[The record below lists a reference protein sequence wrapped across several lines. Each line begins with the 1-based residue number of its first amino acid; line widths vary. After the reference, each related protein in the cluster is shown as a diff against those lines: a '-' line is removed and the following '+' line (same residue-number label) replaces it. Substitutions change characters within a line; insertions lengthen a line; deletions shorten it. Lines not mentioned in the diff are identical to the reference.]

1 MLNTVSF
8 VSDAKSPAFQ
18 QVWLHVLRQ
27 CSKSCWRRSVYLY
40 DMSTWVLH
48 KAWFIHILRKKS
60 RIMDRHINTSECGT
74 LSSFSWLF
82 LVYFLTLI
90 LKLQCSDKYASHNK
104 HMGCLQ
110 SLEILSDDFLSRQPT
125 LCSSIFAKLISS
137 SWFSFH
143 MALTHVE
150 TRDLCSCPD
159 QWDKA
164 ND

>member
-1 MLNTVSF
+1 MCIFMTCQPEFCTKLGLF
-8 VSDAKSPAFQ
+8 I
-18 QVWLHVLRQ
+18 
-27 CSKSCWRRSVYLY
+27 YLG
-40 DMSTWVLH
+40 
-48 KAWFIHILRKKS
+48 KKVE
-60 RIMDRHINTSECGT
+60 IMDLHINTSECGT

-137 SWFSFH
+137 S
-143 MALTHVE
+143 
-150 TRDLCSCPD
+150 
-159 QWDKA
+159 
-164 ND
+164 

>member
-1 MLNTVSF
+1 MLSQTLTRTF
-8 VSDAKSPAFQ
+8 TTLWIFRFR
-18 QVWLHVLRQ
+18 LHVFRQ
-27 CSKSCWRRSVYLY
+27 CSKSWWRRSVYFY

-48 KAWFIHILRKKS
+48 KAWFIHTLRKKGE
-60 RIMDRHINTSECGT
+60 IMDLHINTSDCGT
-74 LSSFSWLF
+74 LRSFSWLF
-82 LVYFLTLI
+82 LVYFLSLI
-90 LKLQCSDKYASHNK
+90 LKLQYSDKYASHNK

-159 QWDKA
+159 QRDKA